1 MFSLRLN
8 SIAESLRSQLRA
20 VFADLVHNFKTK
32 MMDSLR
38 SLVFLCSL
46 RSIQMQSASV
56 RSLRHALSLS
66 FKGWRELVI
75 REKDALRANLSVR
88 S

>member
-1 MFSLRLN
+1 MFSLRSN
-8 SIAESLRSQLRA
+8 SIADRFALSLGA

-46 RSIQMQSASV
+46 LSIQMQSASV